1 MPRFLVRVYFLAVFG
16 GVICILGTTARVHA
30 QDTTTTAERS
40 RSEAVL
46 STNVGS
52 FASRPTHVD
61 TFAAFV
67 REIGAD
73 DLAARK
79 EEITGEKHSRVDWKT
94 VNRTFI
100 GLTDDE
106 WNSTY
111 SILLD
116 GSQKVGDWG
125 DEMQES
131 LGWKDGRFEADHS
144 KPATKQMARFD
155 ALNDRGD
162 SIVDDTMA
170 RLQEKLGADA
180 FGRLDAFVY
189 QREGGERNVN
199 RGPIRR
205 GPIQT
210 AKATLVA
217 VIATRK

>member
-1 MPRFLVRVYFLAVFG
+1 MPGFFVRVYFLAVFG
-16 GVICILGTTARVHA
+16 GVVCTLGATAQVQA
-30 QDTTTTAERS
+30 QDTTTAERN

-46 STNVGS
+46 STNAGS
-52 FASRPTHVD
+52 FGSKPSHVD

-79 EEITGEKHSRVDWKT
+79 EAITGEKQSRVDWKT
-94 VNRTFI
+94 VNRASI

-116 GSQKVGDWG
+116 GSQRVADWG

-131 LGWKDGRFEADHS
+131 LGWKDGRFEADRTR
-144 KPATKQMARFD
+144 PASERMARFD
-155 ALNDRGD
+155 ALNDSGD
-162 SIVDDTMA
+162 SIVYGTMA
-170 RLQEKLGADA
+170 RLKEKLGDGAY
-180 FGRLDAFVY
+180 GTLDAFVY

-199 RGPIRR
+199 RGPSRR

-210 AKATLVA
+210 ARATPMVL
-217 VIATRK
+217 IATRK

>member
-1 MPRFLVRVYFLAVFG
+1 MPRFFVRVYFLAVFG
-16 GVICILGTTARVHA
+16 GVVCILGTTGRAQG
-30 QDTTTTAERS
+30 QDTTTIAEQN

-52 FASRPTHVD
+52 FASRPSHVD

-79 EEITGEKHSRVDWKT
+79 EAITGEKYARVDWKT
-94 VNRTFI
+94 MNRTFI

-111 SILLD
+111 SILLE
-116 GSQKVGDWG
+116 GSQRVANWG

-131 LGWKDGRFEADHS
+131 LGWKDGLFEANHAQ
-144 KPATKQMARFD
+144 PVTKQMARFD
-155 ALNDRGD
+155 ALNDSGD
-162 SIVDDTMA
+162 SIVYGTMA
-170 RLQEKLGADA
+170 RLQEKLGDGA
-180 FGRLDAFVY
+180 FGRLDSFVY
-189 QREGGERNVN
+189 QREGGERSVN
-199 RGPIRR
+199 RGPIKR

-210 AKATLVA
+210 AKATPVA
-217 VIATRK
+217 LMATRK

>member
-1 MPRFLVRVYFLAVFG
+1 MPRFFVRVYFLAVFG
-16 GVICILGTTARVHA
+16 GVVCILGATAPAFA
-30 QDTTTTAERS
+30 QNAVAAPQLN

-46 STNVGS
+46 STSVGS
-52 FASRPTHVD
+52 FASRPSHVD

-79 EEITGEKHSRVDWKT
+79 EAITGEKYSRVDWKT

-100 GLTDDE
+100 GLTDED
-106 WNSTY
+106 WQSTY

-116 GSQKVGDWG
+116 SSQRVANWG
-125 DEMQES
+125 DDMQAS
-131 LGWKDGRFEADHS
+131 LGWKDGRFEADHTQS
-144 KPATKQMARFD
+144 AAKQKARFD
-155 ALNDRGD
+155 ALNDSGD
-162 SIVDDTMA
+162 SIVYGTMT
-170 RLQEKLGADA
+170 RLQEKLGDGA

-199 RGPIRR
+199 RGPIKR

-210 AKATLVA
+210 AKATPVA

>member
-1 MPRFLVRVYFLAVFG
+1 MPGFFVRVHFLAVFG
-16 GVICILGTTARVHA
+16 GVVCILGTTAQVRA
-30 QDTTTTAERS
+30 QEATTAEPN

-46 STNVGS
+46 SMNVGS
-52 FASRPTHVD
+52 FASRPSHVD

-79 EEITGEKHSRVDWKT
+79 EEITGEKQSRVDWKA

-106 WNSTY
+106 WQSTY

-116 GSQKVGDWG
+116 GSQRVANWG

-131 LGWKDGRFEADHS
+131 LGWKDGRFEADRTKS
-144 KPATKQMARFD
+144 ATQRMARFD
-155 ALNDRGD
+155 ALNDSGD
-162 SIVDDTMA
+162 SIVYGTMA
-170 RLQEKLGADA
+170 RLQQKLGDGA

-189 QREGGERNVN
+189 RRESGERNVN
-199 RGPIRR
+199 RNPIRR

-210 AKATLVA
+210 AKATPVA